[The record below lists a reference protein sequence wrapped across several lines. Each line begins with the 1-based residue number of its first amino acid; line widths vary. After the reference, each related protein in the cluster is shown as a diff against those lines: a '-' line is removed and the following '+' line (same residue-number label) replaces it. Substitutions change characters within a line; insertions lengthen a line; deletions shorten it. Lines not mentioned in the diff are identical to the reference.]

1 MAISELLI
9 QSSIGM
15 NDSIYLENLEN
26 KYLKMLEDDPTSNCF
41 VLLAEVLIK
50 RKKIDEALKVLVNGL
65 RHNKHNITAR
75 FLLGKIYFE
84 RWMIDSAKREFE
96 KVIKM
101 APDNIAVSKILIQIY
116 ISEENFDAAL
126 NIANKLSFYHSE
138 NEEIKAIIE
147 QLNSGVHVKKP
158 VFTDDGNNAE
168 AVQPTVYMTEL
179 SSDENETLATE
190 TLANLYFEQ
199 GHHAR
204 AIEILNKLLEQS
216 PGNIDLMEKIEKIK
230 KAEMNLNT
238 A

>member
-9 QSSIGM
+9 QSSLSM
-15 NDSIYLENLEN
+15 DSSAYLENLEN
-26 KYLKMLEDDPTSNCF
+26 KYLNILKDEPTSNCF

-50 RKKIDEALKVLVNGL
+50 RKKVDDALKVLVNGL

-84 RWMIDSAKREFE
+84 RWMIDNAKREFE
-96 KVIKM
+96 KVIKL

-116 ISEENFDAAL
+116 SSEENYDSAL
-126 NIANKLSFYHSE
+126 QVAKKLYFYHPE
-138 NEEIKAIIE
+138 NEEIKIIVRQMIE
-147 QLNSGVHVKKP
+147 GNSVKQTDKP
-158 VFTDDGNNAE
+158 DG
-168 AVQPTVYMTEL
+168 
-179 SSDENETLATE
+179 ENEPPIQQTPEYLTHGLSTEDGYPATE

-204 AIEILNKLLEQS
+204 AIEILNKLLEHN
-216 PGNIDLMEKIEKIK
+216 PGDDELLKKLEVIK

-238 A
+238 V